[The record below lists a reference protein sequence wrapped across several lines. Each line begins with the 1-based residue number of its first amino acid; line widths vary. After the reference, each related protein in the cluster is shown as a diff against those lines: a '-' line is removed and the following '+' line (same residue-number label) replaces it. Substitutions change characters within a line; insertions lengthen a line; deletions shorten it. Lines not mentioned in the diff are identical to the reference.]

1 MMVNKLTSKRRQ
13 TRTKVCSMTQS
24 KMDIEEVLVSYQA
37 EVIYKSI
44 FYCRGNACSGV
55 VVRSIEQWLQ
65 KIWMH

>member
-1 MMVNKLTSKRRQ
+1 
-13 TRTKVCSMTQS
+13 MTQS

-55 VVRSIEQWLQ
+55 VVRSLEQWLQ
-65 KIWMH
+65 KIWMHSLCTIKDGKVAILLPVYI